1 MFWGRDKKQ
10 SDRATLRPVPAPAP
24 AREGSLPDVPSLE
37 GYTIDELRT
46 EQLAHLIRF
55 DELEPEQVQHLIRAL
70 TRGHG

>member
-1 MFWGRDKKQ
+1 MFWAREKKQ
-10 SDRATLRPVPAPAP
+10 SYRLPRRPAPAP
-24 AREGSLPDVPSLE
+24 AGEGSLPDVPSLE

-55 DELEPEQVQHLIRAL
+55 DELEPTQVAHLIRTL